1 MSKLTVSVERELL
14 ELFVSGRDTW
24 RERREMRLLLDKT
37 KFLSPPEPVGEV
49 SDMKY
54 NVVRFYRATG
64 DTSKPYL
71 LPGTKL
77 YVEQPVTS
85 IVLPERKP
93 QDLANEFQLAEEWH
107 EETGYNQALNDV
119 IRLNGL

>member
-14 ELFVSGRDTW
+14 ERFVNGSATW
-24 RERREMRLLLDKT
+24 IERRELRLILEKT
-37 KFLSPPEPVGEV
+37 KFLTTPEPVAIV
-49 SDMKY
+49 
-54 NVVRFYRATG
+54 TG
-64 DTSKPYL
+64 SSVQW
-71 LPGTKL
+71 LPGAGKIPDRSPL
-77 YVEQPVTS
+77 YVEQPVAS